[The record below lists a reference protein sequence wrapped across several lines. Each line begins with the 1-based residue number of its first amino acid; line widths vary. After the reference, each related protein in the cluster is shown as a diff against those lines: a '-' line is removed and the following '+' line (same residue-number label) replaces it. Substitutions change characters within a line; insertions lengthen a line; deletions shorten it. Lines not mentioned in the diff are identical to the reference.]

1 MKLIIFN
8 NLYDFTNVRK
18 TTNNDILYN
27 RVFKTL
33 QSIYNQ
39 FIIVSI
45 DKILNKRVAKV
56 IWLMRD

>member
-1 MKLIIFN
+1 LKLIIFN